1 MLASGAGDGW
11 VILNMDYL
19 EEFLETEPES
29 FGGFHGSSR
38 SQPYL
43 GWEKY
48 IVAPVHKDEDDEL
61 GAWEKFVN
69 TTVSCSAVS
78 NSGVV
83 RSEEDFEDMRRKC
96 VNLQCGGFAWRKP
109 HFNQFLLGGESENIV
124 FFFPIPPGMI
134 KENQIPMTNQVWWGR
149 QSSSVFFSTAEGRPI
164 SKRLGWSAFAWM
176 AYIRLL
182 CLVVW
187 HHIFLIF
194 PLNLGWS
201 KITHYF
207 YYFIIFLG
215 LVWKF
220 AGSNT
225 IESDVWSPR
234 NHDTFWY
241 PLVI

>member
-29 FGGFHGSSR
+29 FGGFHGSSC

-48 IVAPVHKDEDDEL
+48 MVTMVAPLPKDEDDEL
-61 GAWEKFVN
+61 GAWEKFAN

-83 RSEEDFEDMRRKC
+83 RSEEEFEDMRRKC

-124 FFFPIPPGMI
+124 FFFFPIPPGMI
-134 KENQIPMTNQVWWGR
+134 WDEKKIKKDQIPMTNQVW
-149 QSSSVFFSTAEGRPI
+149 
-164 SKRLGWSAFAWM
+164 
-176 AYIRLL
+176 
-182 CLVVW
+182 
-187 HHIFLIF
+187 
-194 PLNLGWS
+194 
-201 KITHYF
+201 
-207 YYFIIFLG
+207 
-215 LVWKF
+215 
-220 AGSNT
+220 
-225 IESDVWSPR
+225 
-234 NHDTFWY
+234 
-241 PLVI
+241 

>member
-1 MLASGAGDGW
+1 MTGKELNQKPIFLNPNKQRMLASGAGDGW

-134 KENQIPMTNQVWWGR
+134 KENQIPMTNQVW
-149 QSSSVFFSTAEGRPI
+149 
-164 SKRLGWSAFAWM
+164 
-176 AYIRLL
+176 
-182 CLVVW
+182 
-187 HHIFLIF
+187 
-194 PLNLGWS
+194 
-201 KITHYF
+201 
-207 YYFIIFLG
+207 
-215 LVWKF
+215 
-220 AGSNT
+220 
-225 IESDVWSPR
+225 
-234 NHDTFWY
+234 
-241 PLVI
+241 